1 MFEHQKILDKI
12 EQLVEKLPY
21 RSVRIE
27 VALPEQ
33 TLTLTKDRQRPIGF
47 LENEK

>member
-21 RSVRIE
+21 KSVKIE
-27 VALPEQ
+27 VELPEQ
-33 TLTLTKDRQRPIGF
+33 TLVLTKDRRRLIGYTAD
-47 LENEK
+47 N

>member
-1 MFEHQKILDKI
+1 MFGHQKILDKI

-21 RSVRIE
+21 RSVKIE
-27 VALPEQ
+27 VELPEQ
-33 TLTLTKDRQRPIGF
+33 TLVLTKKRKRPIGF